1 MRNQQEAASA
11 PKVKICGITT
21 MREADWLNAAGA
33 DYAGFVFYE
42 KSKRNVSMMDAVMI
56 KKSLYPSVKT
66 VAVTV
71 SPTVEQL
78 QAIEIAGFDILQVH
92 KTLSLE
98 VLRECKLPIWR
109 AFNIGAFSDMSG
121 TDCPVE
127 VGTRQTDTMNH
138 TGGQTE
144 SRMDGADQAVSQ
156 IESRM
161 DGADQ
166 TDGQA
171 ESRMDAADQTDGQPQ
186 SAASEDEQAERARLE
201 DALIEAYVLDGVEFG
216 SGKTFDWSSGS
227 VAGIK
232 ALFGEKKLVL
242 AGGLTPS
249 NVAEGIKIFRPD
261 IVDVSSGVE
270 KEFGSGKDEEKIQK
284 FISEVRKNE

>member
-1 MRNQQEAASA
+1 MSIRQQDAPAA

-21 MREADWLNAAGA
+21 MKEADWLNAAGA

-42 KSKRNVSMMDAVMI
+42 KSRRNVSMMDAIMI

-71 SPTVEQL
+71 SPTVDEL
-78 QAIEIAGFDILQVH
+78 RAIEIAGFDILQVH

-98 VLRECKLPIWR
+98 VLGECKLPIWR
-109 AFNIGAFSDMSG
+109 AFNIGAFTDVQQPENGGESDSG
-121 TDCPVE
+121 TDSGAGRPK
-127 VGTRQTDTMNH
+127 
-138 TGGQTE
+138 TGE
-144 SRMDGADQAVSQ
+144 SEA
-156 IESRM
+156 
-161 DGADQ
+161 
-166 TDGQA
+166 
-171 ESRMDAADQTDGQPQ
+171 
-186 SAASEDEQAERARLE
+186 EQAERQKLE
-201 DALIEAYVLDGVEFG
+201 DTLIEAYVLDGMEFG
-216 SGKTFDWSSGS
+216 SGRTFDWNSGS
-227 VAGIK
+227 IGQIR

-249 NVAEGIKIFRPD
+249 NVAEGIAIFEPD

-284 FISEVRKNE
+284 FISEVRKNG

>member
-1 MRNQQEAASA
+1 MEQDKQNKNPIVEDGSHGFLHRNCEGTEQLCM

-21 MREADWLNAAGA
+21 MKEADWLNAAGA

-78 QAIEIAGFDILQVH
+78 RAIEIAGFDILQVH
-92 KTLSLE
+92 KTLSLD

-109 AFNIGAFSDMSG
+109 AFNIGACADVSG
-121 TDCPVE
+121 TDHTVAAG
-127 VGTRQTDTMNH
+127 VGETGTMV
-138 TGGQTE
+138 QTE
-144 SRMDGADQAVSQ
+144 SRMDGADQT
-156 IESRM
+156 
-161 DGADQ
+161 GDQ
-166 TDGQA
+166 AQ
-171 ESRMDAADQTDGQPQ
+171 SQPQ
-186 SAASEDEQAERARLE
+186 SAASEAEQEERARLE

-216 SGKTFDWSSGS
+216 SGKTFDWTSGS

-249 NVAEGIKIFRPD
+249 NVAEGIRIFEPD

-284 FISEVRKNE
+284 FISEVRKNG